1 MTASASGSRS
11 ATVTPRRRATRS
23 TSRASTSV
31 PSTSVAWG
39 WTPSATRSCP
49 DPGRSAGAVAREQTR
64 DLLVRGLGAALID
77 LPPAAEVASHV
88 RADELVDALGVGGPL
103 VRGPGHRPDAPR
115 EP

>member
-39 WTPSATRSCP
+39 WTPSAKRSCP
-49 DPGRSAGAVAREQTR
+49 DPGRSAGEVAREQTR
-64 DLLVRGLGAALID
+64 DLLVRGLGEALID
-77 LPPAAEVASHV
+77 LPHGAEVASH
-88 RADELVDALGVGGPL
+88 RSEEHTSELQSLIRTSYAFFCLKKKKMK
-103 VRGPGHRPDAPR
+103 
-115 EP
+115 